1 MEDERVPPS
10 RPAVADLS
18 APLADHVA
26 AGGEASIPPEVLS
39 AEKLYLLD
47 WIAVVAVGIGA
58 PGCAELARLLERMYG
73 DCGASRALF
82 GVSAPAPEMA
92 MLSTAHAQAWEIDD
106 VYDEALVRP
115 HSLVVSGTLAVARML
130 ADVSPSRLL
139 VSNALGTDVLCRLAR
154 GATSPLS
161 WSRTTTLGTIAVAAA
176 CAKLLDLDADGIRN
190 AMGVAYCQSAGT
202 LQPGL
207 EGTSA
212 KRLQAGFAARAGVLS
227 ALLAA
232 EGVDGPHEALEGK
245 LGYYRQYER
254 DQYDREAV
262 LEGLGDHLLS
272 CAASIRTYPGAR
284 ESHAAYE
291 AARRLIET
299 EQSLSG
305 IRRVRIFLTEDA
317 ANVVANPIGDGAVI
331 AAAAL
336 ASAAYGTA
344 CILTRGHLDIAVY
357 GEDARGDPDILRVAR
372 STSFATVEDARAGAI
387 TPARV
392 AIELSDGR
400 ELSAEVTKLPAGVDE
415 RSTDAVIAKFR
426 QYFGQY
432 CAKNRTDRVQAL
444 LDTVLTL
451 EQRTI
456 RELFSLLQ

>member
-1 MEDERVPPS
+1 MPPS
-10 RPAVADLS
+10 RPAVTDLS
-18 APLADHVA
+18 APLAEHVA
-26 AGGEASIPPEVLS
+26 TGSEASIPASALA

-58 PGCAELARLLERMYG
+58 PGCAEAARLVERMYG
-73 DCGASRALF
+73 ACGSSNTLF
-82 GVSAPAPEMA
+82 GIRAPAPEMA
-92 MLSTAHAQAWEIDD
+92 MLNTSHAQAWELDD

-115 HSLVVSGTLAVARML
+115 HSMVVSGTLAVAQML
-130 ADVSPSRLL
+130 GELPSVELL
-139 VSNALGTDVLCRLAR
+139 VANALGTDVLCRLAR
-154 GATSPLS
+154 AATSPLS
-161 WSRTTTLGTIAVAAA
+161 WSRTTTLGNIAVAAA
-176 CAKLLDLDADGIRN
+176 CAKLLGLDAVGIRN

-212 KRLQAGFAARAGVLS
+212 KRLQAGFATRAGVLS

-232 EGVDGPHEALEGK
+232 ERVDGPQQSLEGK

-254 DQYDREAV
+254 GQYDREAV
-262 LEGLGDHLLS
+262 LDGLGDRFLS

-299 EQSLSG
+299 EGPLSN
-305 IRRVRIFLTEDA
+305 IRRVDIFLTQDA
-317 ANVVANPIGDGAVI
+317 ANVVANPIGEGSVT

-336 ASAAYGTA
+336 ASAAFGTA
-344 CILTRGHLDIAVY
+344 CMLTRGQLDISLY
-357 GEDARGDPDILRVAR
+357 GDAARSDPEILRVAR
-372 STSFATVEDARAGAI
+372 SVTYSSVADAKAGAI

-392 AIELSDGR
+392 VIELSDGR
-400 ELSAEVTKLPAGVDE
+400 ELKAEVTDLPAGVDE
-415 RSTDAVIAKFR
+415 RATDAVVAKFR

-432 CAKNRTDRVQAL
+432 AAEDGADRAQRL

-451 EQRTI
+451 ER
-456 RELFSLLQ
+456 RRMDDLFSLLQ